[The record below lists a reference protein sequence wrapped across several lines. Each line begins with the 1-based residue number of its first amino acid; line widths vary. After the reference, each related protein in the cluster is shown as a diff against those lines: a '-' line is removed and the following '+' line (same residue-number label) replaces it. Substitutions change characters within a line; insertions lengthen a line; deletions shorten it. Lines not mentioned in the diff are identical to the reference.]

1 MTGKKTSPS
10 AASSAAR
17 TLTNA
22 RATGAEKSAAASALA
37 QSGTNKQ
44 TSPRAATA
52 AAKTLTNPRATRAEK
67 TAAGSALAQA
77 AGKAGKK

>member
-1 MTGKKTSPS
+1 MTGRKTSPG

-17 TLTNA
+17 TLNNP
-22 RATGAEKSAAASALA
+22 RATGPEKSAAGSALA
-37 QSGTNKQ
+37 QSGNNKQ
-44 TSPRAATA
+44 TSPRAAA
-52 AAKTLTNPRATRAEK
+52 AAARTLTNPRATSAEK